1 MQAKK
6 RYLLLGLSVGLLLL
20 LYHVMSPSSPP
31 ADIPVLLLERGDESL
46 FPSLRLSPQRSYV
59 EAEDSRYDGDL
70 HISARQRRAAR
81 VKSYTSKQCRMET
94 CFDFSRCQ
102 SAAGFKVY
110 VYPVD
115 ETEKISPI
123 YEEILQ
129 ALRNSRYY
137 TSNSSEACLFFLSI
151 DTLDRDKLSQN
162 YVHDLGSKVTSSK
175 LWNGGLNHIVFNL
188 YAGTWPDY
196 AEDDLGFDMGKAIL
210 AKASF
215 STSHY
220 RQGFDISFPLFH
232 KEHPFRGGEE
242 GYLKSNNVPPT
253 KPYTLVF
260 KGKRYLTG
268 IGSETRNSLYHI
280 HNDQDIILLTTC
292 RHGHGWQN
300 VADERCEKDN
310 FEYDK

>member
-6 RYLLLGLSVGLLLL
+6 RYLVLGLSIGLLLL
-20 LYHVMSPSSPP
+20 LYHVMSPSPESDD
-31 ADIPVLLLERGDESL
+31 APVSLLERRDESL
-46 FPSLRLSPQRSYV
+46 FPSLHRSQQRGYV
-59 EAEDSRYDGDL
+59 DTADSLFDADL
-70 HISARQRRAAR
+70 HISARQRRATR
-81 VKSYTSKQCRMET
+81 VKSYSSKQCRMET

-102 SAAGFKVY
+102 SAATFKVY
-110 VYPVD
+110 VYPV
-115 ETEKISPI
+115 EPAEKISPI

-137 TSNSSEACLFFLSI
+137 TSNASEACLFVLSI

-162 YVHDLGSKVTSSK
+162 FVHDLGTKVTSLK
-175 LWNGGLNHIVFNL
+175 LWNAGQNHIVFNM

-220 RQGFDISFPLFH
+220 RPGFDISFPLFH

-242 GYLKSNNVPPT
+242 GYIKSNNVPPT
-253 KPYTLVF
+253 RPYTLVF

-280 HNDQDIILLTTC
+280 HNEQDIILLTTC

-310 FEYDK
+310 FEYDR